1 MSACLSSSELEDLVA
16 GRLCDERHAAL
27 DEHVQNCASC
37 QAALEAL
44 DEPQD
49 AFFSAVRELAS
60 LAVSSAS
67 RPLERAIGRL
77 KSLQSARDLP
87 FSANAKDALL
97 DSTLGDFRIV
107 RQVAR
112 GGMGIVYEARQISLG
127 RRVALK
133 TLAFAGSLDARR
145 MQRFQNESRAAA
157 SLEHTHIV
165 PVYAVGSDRG
175 VYFYA
180 MRFID
185 GPNLAE
191 IIKQLRDDRIS
202 PATDLSRRAGETAA
216 PLASE
221 ATIRDR
227 LSPLAIEVT
236 RSGERPDPVTGN
248 VRLGEA
254 AWSVPTLADADPA
267 IGSNAINSLVG
278 ARGPRDIRTR
288 LDSQYIRSVVRL
300 VIEAARAL
308 DYAHER
314 GVLHR
319 DIKPSN
325 LMLDSDGV
333 LWITDFGL
341 ARIETD
347 PTFSATGEVLGTL
360 RYMSPEQALGKRGM
374 VDHRG
379 DIYSL
384 GVTLYEL
391 LTLTFLFA
399 DVPDHVVL
407 AKIASEDPPAPRQL
421 NPSIPVDLETIVLKA
436 MSKEPGERYATAE
449 EFAADLECFGEG
461 KKIKAQRRGLAD
473 RLARWLRRHPAGLA
487 VAATAMIA
495 LLVIAVGFATYSASL
510 RRTVRERDDSNSQL
524 AAANI
529 ETANALGE
537 SKEARDRADRALK
550 ESRQQAYDQDIE
562 YAARAIAAED
572 VSQASNLL
580 DRCFPRSGESD
591 LRGFDWYWLRGRLS
605 GTGRTLRVSQ
615 KPVYDAEF
623 SPDGLRLATGGAD
636 GILRVYDTKTGREIL
651 RVPTGQVE
659 INATVFAPDGKTIAT
674 SGDDATIR
682 FWGALDGKSGL
693 RISGPKGRHAF
704 SVLFTP
710 SGGQIVTTCHDP
722 GIRIFNTQT
731 GALEV
736 ELKDS
741 KDAVNQIALAPDGK
755 TLASGSDD
763 GAARLWDLAT
773 RRCLRVFAMNEG
785 RCLAITLSPD
795 AKLLAAGY
803 YGRTVRVWKC
813 SDGTTA
819 LAGRLRDTM
828 HDVCFLPSGDGILAA
843 DNAGSIRKWKV
854 PQNFAPPPTTSQ
866 PTLSSIRDGESD
878 QSVARWQRHVGAI
891 HRIVV
896 DPAGNTM
903 ASAGNDGT
911 VSLTELRSAVEAHRV
926 ELKDNPEAEELVR
939 QSSQFRFGRNDEL
952 LYTDR
957 TVPGSSFTGGNA
969 YVRNLETG
977 RVEHWNRDAANGI
990 SGMALTPDGTAVL
1003 LGHERAAITIRYRTR
1018 RDGNTWG
1025 LTGKDD
1031 VEQMDFLPDGRTL
1044 IVRLGRDETDRL
1056 RFYDFPTR
1064 KRLDQYPPRLADN
1077 PSVVS
1082 LSGRWL
1088 VTQAQLIGTVWD
1100 LQSQPFA
1107 TRDFPFSNDIL
1118 ALAVAPDDSLFASG
1132 GNDRKIALRSLP
1144 TGAVQKEL
1152 IGHEAFVTSL
1162 AFSPD
1167 GRSLLSGDL
1176 AGTIKVWNVRTG
1188 RFLFDL
1194 AHLER
1199 KIERIG
1205 FSPSGRYLAY
1215 SAYHGPFPVYDVRAL
1230 QTGDQILPQ
1239 PAAMPDR
1246 GL

>member
-1 MSACLSSSELEDLVA
+1 MSACLSPSELEDLVA

-37 QAALEAL
+37 QAKLEAL

-60 LAVSSAS
+60 LAVSSATC
-67 RPLERAIGRL
+67 PLERAIGRL
-77 KSLQSARDLP
+77 KSLQNARDLP
-87 FSANAKDALL
+87 FSANAKDALV

-112 GGMGIVYEARQISLG
+112 GGMGIVYEARQISLR

-145 MQRFQNESRAAA
+145 MQRFQNEARAAA
-157 SLEHTHIV
+157 SLEHPHIV
-165 PVYAVGSDRG
+165 PVYAVGADRG
-175 VYFYA
+175 VNYYA

-191 IIKQLRDDRIS
+191 IIKQLRGDRMP
-202 PATDLSRRAGETAA
+202 PAPAVSGPARETVTMYGSA
-216 PLASE
+216 

-227 LSPLAIEVT
+227 VVITDAVRSDEHLDQST
-236 RSGERPDPVTGN
+236 RDVDRHAGALN
-248 VRLGEA
+248 
-254 AWSVPTLADADPA
+254 VPTLAAADPA
-267 IGSNAINSLVG
+267 VGNNAISSLVS
-278 ARGPRDIRTR
+278 AADPRDLRTR
-288 LDSQYIRSVVRL
+288 LDPDYIRSVVRL

-325 LMLDSDGV
+325 LMLDADGV

-341 ARIETD
+341 ARIEND

-360 RYMSPEQALGKRGM
+360 RYMSPEQALGKRGV
-374 VDHRG
+374 VDHRS

-384 GVTLYEL
+384 GVTLFEL

-407 AKIASEDPPAPRQL
+407 AKIASEDPPAPREL

-436 MSKEPGERYATAE
+436 MSKEPDERYATAE
-449 EFAADLECFGEG
+449 EFAADLACFCEG

-510 RRTVRERDDSNSQL
+510 RRTVRERDESNAQL
-524 AAANI
+524 ATANI
-529 ETANALGE
+529 ETANALRE
-537 SKEARDRADRALK
+537 SKKAQDRADRALK
-550 ESRQQAYDQDIE
+550 DSRQQAYDQDIE
-562 YAARAIAAED
+562 YAARAVAAED

-580 DRCFPRSGESD
+580 GRCFPGRGESD
-591 LRGFDWYWLRGRLS
+591 LRGFDWYWLRGRLT
-605 GTGRTLRVSQ
+605 GAGRTLHVSQ

-636 GILRVYDTKTGREIL
+636 AVLRVYDTKTGREIL
-651 RVPTGQVE
+651 RVPTGQIE

-682 FWGALDGKSGL
+682 FWDALDGKPRL

-710 SGGQIVTTCHDP
+710 SGGQIVTNWNDP
-722 GIRIFNTQT
+722 VIRIFNTQT
-731 GALEV
+731 GASEG

-741 KDAVNQIALAPDGK
+741 EDALNQIALAPDGK

-763 GAARLWDLAT
+763 GTARLWDLAT
-773 RRCLRVFAMNEG
+773 RRCLRVFTMNQG
-785 RCLAITLSPD
+785 RCLAIALSPD

-819 LAGRLRDTM
+819 LAGRLRDAM

-843 DNAGSIRKWKV
+843 DNGGSIRKWKV
-854 PQNFAPPPTTSQ
+854 PGNFSPRPTTAEAKVV
-866 PTLSSIRDGESD
+866 LSDGESD

-926 ELKDNPEAEELVR
+926 ELKDIPEAEELVR

-969 YVRNLETG
+969 WVRNLETG
-977 RVEHWNRDAANGI
+977 RLEHWNRYPAPGLD
-990 SGMALTPDGTAVL
+990 GMALTPDGTALL
-1003 LGHERAAITIRYRTR
+1003 LGHPDAKITIRWRNSQR
-1018 RDGNTWG
+1018 AG
-1025 LTGKDD
+1025 LTWWPTGKGQGPG

-1044 IVRLGRDETDRL
+1044 IVRFEGNPGEL
-1056 RFYDFPTR
+1056 RFYDFTTR
-1064 KRLDQYPPRLADN
+1064 KRLNQYPPRLADN
-1077 PSVVS
+1077 PSVLS

-1100 LQSQPFA
+1100 LRSQPFA
-1107 TRDFPFSNDIL
+1107 THDFPFSNDIL

-1144 TGAVQKEL
+1144 TGAVRKEL

-1176 AGTIKVWNVRTG
+1176 AGTIKVWNLRTG

-1199 KIERIG
+1199 KIDRIE

-1215 SAYHGPFPVYDVRAL
+1215 SGYLGPFLVYDVRAL

-1239 PAAMPDR
+1239 TAAMPDR
-1246 GL
+1246 GR